1 MDGQRTSKPRNNKLL
16 IITQRRP
23 GWPTRELPIFHGK
36 KKSLE
41 IYRMVHSWSAFSTLS
56 LNWVAWCGGG
66 QKGVYATTTRATATK
81 TSLNNLR
88 CPKLYCAL
96 RVPSRLIRQML
107 AIFLE
112 LNSKGLHQSSGKE
125 KKVVVFCS
133 RPRQNVRQFHVVVVQ
148 QLAEKC
154 TKKRDARAKLLF
166 CLSKPIAY
174 LLFSLRK
181 LTKVTSLAPLIGNTN
196 ARVWAREKRQTWR
209 TCFWLQTMADI
220 WNCKGD
226 LPLRFSFFS
235 SIL

>member
-1 MDGQRTSKPRNNKLL
+1 
-16 IITQRRP
+16 
-23 GWPTRELPIFHGK
+23 
-36 KKSLE
+36 
-41 IYRMVHSWSAFSTLS
+41 
-56 LNWVAWCGGG
+56 
-66 QKGVYATTTRATATK
+66 
-81 TSLNNLR
+81 
-88 CPKLYCAL
+88 
-96 RVPSRLIRQML
+96 ML

-181 LTKVTSLAPLIGNTN
+181 LTKVTSLAPSQHKRKGLGT
-196 ARVWAREKRQTWR
+196 REASN
-209 TCFWLQTMADI
+209 MADLFLAADY
-220 WNCKGD
+220 GGQ
-226 LPLRFSFFS
+226 LEL
-235 SIL
+235 

>member
-1 MDGQRTSKPRNNKLL
+1 
-16 IITQRRP
+16 
-23 GWPTRELPIFHGK
+23 
-36 KKSLE
+36 
-41 IYRMVHSWSAFSTLS
+41 
-56 LNWVAWCGGG
+56 
-66 QKGVYATTTRATATK
+66 
-81 TSLNNLR
+81 
-88 CPKLYCAL
+88 
-96 RVPSRLIRQML
+96 ML

-166 CLSKPIAY
+166 CLSKPIAS

-196 ARVWAREKRQTWR
+196 ARVWARQKRQTWR
-209 TCFWLQTMADI
+209 TCFWLQTMADS

>member
-1 MDGQRTSKPRNNKLL
+1 
-16 IITQRRP
+16 
-23 GWPTRELPIFHGK
+23 
-36 KKSLE
+36 
-41 IYRMVHSWSAFSTLS
+41 
-56 LNWVAWCGGG
+56 
-66 QKGVYATTTRATATK
+66 
-81 TSLNNLR
+81 
-88 CPKLYCAL
+88 
-96 RVPSRLIRQML
+96 ML

-133 RPRQNVRQFHVVVVQ
+133 RPRQNVRQFQVVVVQ

-154 TKKRDARAKLLF
+154 TKKCDARAKLLF
-166 CLSKPIAY
+166 CL

-181 LTKVTSLAPLIGNTN
+181 LTKVTSLAPLIANTN

-209 TCFWLQTMADI
+209 TCFWLQTMADS

-226 LPLRFSFFS
+226 LPLRFSVFS